1 MSKPTYQEEKNVTP
15 QTLQQVEEIYI
26 TSFPQH
32 LLVPFSELTSE
43 LLIGNSRLFTARIND
58 LAAAFTLAH
67 PFFDDHTYF
76 MSYMAVDNQQ
86 RGKGLGS
93 GLLHFIIDT
102 LRSEGIT
109 GLLWDVEA
117 VEAGLTPE
125 QREEHRR
132 RIGFYRRF
140 GAQTL
145 DAIRDYRIVHYASTV
160 SEPGK
165 LMWMA
170 LDGNRSAPEGAT
182 LKRIVE
188 EAYRLHFGLDQR
200 DPLVKYVVAGLGDL

>member
-1 MSKPTYQEEKNVTP
+1 MSAPTYQEEKNVTP
-15 QTLQQVEEIYI
+15 QTLQQVEEIYS

-32 LLVPFSELTSE
+32 LLVPFAELTSE
-43 LLIGNSRLFTARIND
+43 LLIGNSRLFTVRVDDIP
-58 LAAAFTLAH
+58 AAFTLAH
-67 PFFDDHTYF
+67 PFFDDQTYF
-76 MSYMAVDNQQ
+76 MTYMAVDNRQ

-93 GLLHFIIDT
+93 GLLHFIMDT
-102 LRSEGIT
+102 LRSENIT

-117 VEAGLTPE
+117 IEAGITAD
-125 QREEHRR
+125 QQEEHRR
-132 RIGFYRRF
+132 RIEFYRRL

-145 DAIRDYRIVHYASTV
+145 DVIRDYRIVHYASTV

-165 LMWMA
+165 LMWLA
-170 LDGNRSAPEGAT
+170 LDGQRPTPDGAL

-200 DPLVKYVVAGLGDL
+200 DPLVKYVVAGLGE

>member
-15 QTLQQVEEIYI
+15 QTLHQVEEIYI

-32 LLVPFSELTSE
+32 LMVPFSELTSE
-43 LLIGNSRLFTARIND
+43 LLIGDSRLFTARIND

-125 QREEHRR
+125 QRNEHRR
-132 RIGFYRRF
+132 RIEFYRRV

-145 DAIRDYRIVHYASTV
+145 DSIRDYRIVHYASTV
-160 SEPGK
+160 SQAGK
-165 LMWMA
+165 LMWLS
-170 LDGNRSAPEGAT
+170 LDGQRPAPEGAT
-182 LKRIVE
+182 LKRMVE
-188 EAYRLHFGLDQR
+188 EAYRLHYGLDQR
-200 DPLVKYVVAGLGDL
+200 DPLVKYVVAGLGDS

>member
-1 MSKPTYQEEKNVTP
+1 MSAPTYQEEKTVTP

-32 LLVPFSELTSE
+32 LLVPFAELTSE
-43 LLIGNSRLFTARIND
+43 LLIGNSRLFTTRID
-58 LAAAFTLAH
+58 DIPAAFTLTH

-76 MSYMAVDNQQ
+76 MTYMAVDNRQ

-93 GLLHFIIDT
+93 GLLHYIIDT
-102 LRSEGIT
+102 LCSEGIT

-117 VEAGLTPE
+117 IEAGDTAAR
-125 QREEHRR
+125 QEEHRR
-132 RIGFYRRF
+132 RIEFYRRL

-145 DAIRDYRIVHYASTV
+145 DIIRDYRIVHYASTV

-170 LDGNRSAPEGAT
+170 LDDQRPAPGGT
-182 LKRIVE
+182 LLKNMVE

-200 DPLVKYVVAGLGDL
+200 DPLVKYVVAGLGDS